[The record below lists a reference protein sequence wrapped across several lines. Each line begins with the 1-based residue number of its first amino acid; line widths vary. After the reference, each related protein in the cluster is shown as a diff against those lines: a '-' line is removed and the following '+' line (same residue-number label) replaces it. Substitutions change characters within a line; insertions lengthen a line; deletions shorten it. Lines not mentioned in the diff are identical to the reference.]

1 VECDGAQVRL
11 CELALLGRREI
22 DFGCW
27 NERDIYIYIY
37 LFIYFEVR
45 YPVMAV
51 GPMGGRC
58 GLTWGQISMIA

>member
-37 LFIYFEVR
+37 LFIWAMWAY
-45 YPVMAV
+45 M
-51 GPMGGRC
+51 GPNLNDC
-58 GLTWGQISMIA
+58 VT